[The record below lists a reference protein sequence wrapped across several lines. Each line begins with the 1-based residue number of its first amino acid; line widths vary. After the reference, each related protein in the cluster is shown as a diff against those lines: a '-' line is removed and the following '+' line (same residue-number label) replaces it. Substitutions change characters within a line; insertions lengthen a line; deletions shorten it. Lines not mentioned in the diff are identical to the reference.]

1 MKIYQTRDYEVVS
14 SLNRDVQEVHANLY
28 PEYFKKFNIEEVK
41 EFFQK
46 IIDRPEF
53 IFLLIEDNEINQ
65 GYAWIEIR
73 NNPEN
78 AFKKAY
84 KLLYV
89 HQISI
94 SESSRNKGFG
104 TMLMEE
110 IYGIARLN
118 EVKQIELD
126 YWCDNHIARNFYQ
139 KQDFTIYREF
149 VYKKHDYI

>member
-1 MKIYQTRDYEVVS
+1 MKIYQTRDHEIIAN
-14 SLNRDVQEVHANLY
+14 LNEDVQNVHAHLY
-28 PEYFKKFNIEEVK
+28 PDYFKKFNLENVK
-41 EFFQK
+41 EFFKK
-46 IIDRPEF
+46 IINKPDF
-53 IFLLIEDNEINQ
+53 IFLLIEDNEISQ

-73 NNPEN
+73 HNPEN

-104 TMLMEE
+104 SMLMEE
-110 IYGIARLN
+110 IYEIARKS

-126 YWCDNHIARNFYQ
+126 YWCDNQIAKDFYQ
-139 KQDFTIYREF
+139 KQGFTISREF
-149 VYKKHDYI
+149 VQKNTTDL